1 MEDFTLACGTGC
13 GSIAASLILRG
24 TIPGDRLTI
33 DMPGGQ
39 LSVRLR
45 REGQCVHDILLT
57 GPTAVV
63 EELEY

>member
-24 TIPGDRLTI
+24 VIPGEELTI
-33 DMPGGQ
+33 EMPGGE

-45 REGQCVHDILLT
+45 REGQRVCDILLT

-63 EELEY
+63 EEMEY